1 MNTVEM
7 FANSTLVRPIGEQP
21 DQVMSDGA
29 PVMTIVAAAAA
40 FAGGVAVSGALVAAY
55 DAGAGD

>member
-21 DQVMSDGA
+21 DQVTSDGA
-29 PVMTIVAAAAA
+29 PVMTVGLLAAAAVT
-40 FAGGVAVSGALVAAY
+40 GGAAVVGAYALGKAV
-55 DAGAGD
+55 G